1 MADTARVLWIT
12 GLSGAGKSTIAK
24 EIIKS
29 LKAHS
34 VSAVMLDGDVI
45 RDAINDSNIGH
56 DHQSRLINAYR
67 ISRFSKCIA
76 KQGVIV
82 IVATMSLFHE
92 IHEWNRKNIL
102 RYFEVYLK
110 VDIEVLKRRDP
121 KGLYSRAENNKER
134 NVGGIDLDFEEP
146 VEPDMT
152 IVNNETMSDFS
163 LIALDIINQANL
175 LEPYWIK
182 NKKT

>member
-1 MADTARVLWIT
+1 
-12 GLSGAGKSTIAK
+12 
-24 EIIKS
+24 
-29 LKAHS
+29 
-34 VSAVMLDGDVI
+34 
-45 RDAINDSNIGH
+45 
-56 DHQSRLINAYR
+56 
-67 ISRFSKCIA
+67 
-76 KQGVIV
+76 
-82 IVATMSLFHE
+82 MSLFHE